1 MSGTANIRCVLDP
14 FCKKT
19 EYQAVS
25 NVFAFSYFNLDIF
38 ISSVYSLNDS
48 VSFKKLSIKI
58 FSSYPRHLSIFYNQ
72 IYLVFQENRRH
83 ATKCYHQSLYL
94 IPFDNKCFLTFTKKE
109 KTLFFF
115 FSPFIF
121 KGLLHTTLCSFKKWL
136 IGSHTFWGVRE

>member
-19 EYQAVS
+19 EYQAIS

-48 VSFKKLSIKI
+48 VSFKKLSIKR
-58 FSSYPRHLSIFYNQ
+58 FSSYPGHLSIFYNQ

-83 ATKCYHQSLYL
+83 ATKRYHQSLYL
-94 IPFDNKCFLTFTKKE
+94 IPFDNKCVSYIYKK

-115 FSPFIF
+115 FSPFTF
-121 KGLLHTTLCSFKKWL
+121 KGLLHTTLCSFKKL
-136 IGSHTFWGVRE
+136 SFGSHTFLGVRE